1 MEECGRVVGGDTDNN
16 NNQHVLPE
24 QGATVSLVHNDVE
37 AHTWQCP
44 PHQRPDCSADV
55 SRVVE
60 KVKRVSGHCCCCPL
74 DLAKLSGQQGRHC
87 MCGSLYAHHVHVP
100 PLPQPLLG
108 LQVQHHS
115 LPTSWWGPQI
125 HKPTAP
131 VADSRLWLVQSDKH
145 TRLL

>member
-1 MEECGRVVGGDTDNN
+1 MKSHCGQWRNVERISPVGT
-16 NNQHVLPE
+16 
-24 QGATVSLVHNDVE
+24 ASLIHDDVE
-37 AHTWQCP
+37 AHSWHCQP
-44 PHQRPDCSADV
+44 RQNPDCSADV
-55 SRVVE
+55 FTVVE
-60 KVKRVSGHCCCCPL
+60 KVKRVRGHCCCPL

-87 MCGSLYAHHVHVP
+87 TCGPLYTHHVHLP

-115 LPTSWWGPQI
+115 LPTSWRGVQI